1 MTYFRSLLLFGVA
14 TCLPGQTPPPKPNV
28 PPPMPQV
35 KLEVENPGVKQ
46 PEVPPDRVII
56 AVGDVK
62 ITAAQFDKLIDTL
75 QPQYRT
81 LARGAGRRQFADNL
95 AKMLTLAQEAQRR
108 KMNETSDYKTRAM
121 FQDDN
126 ILAAMLVEEM
136 GKDIKVSEA
145 DVRQYYADH
154 KSEYEQVRAHHILIR
169 VQGSQVP
176 VRPGQ
181 KDLTDAEALAKAQ
194 EIRKK
199 IQDGADF
206 GEMAKLE
213 SDDIGSGSNGGYMPA
228 FRHGQMVPSFE
239 QAAFAMKPG
248 ELSEPVKSQ
257 FGYHIILVV
266 SHESKSFED
275 MKTELEN
282 RIKPEQTQ
290 KAIDKAIEDLQKRN
304 PALLDPEFFG
314 PTPKA
319 PEGTVSEEVEKIR
332 SGRHAPM
339 PLAQR
344 DAGAS
349 VASGRT
355 TMSIKNSTAYD
366 LSVFFDGPMSTK
378 LTLLPGATQEL
389 DLAPG
394 AFHLA
399 GRVAAADVLPF
410 YGEETYAGSA
420 RYSMTFYISQ

>member
-1 MTYFRSLLLFGVA
+1 MTCFRSLLLFGAA
-14 TCLPGQTPPPKPNV
+14 TCLLGQTPPPKPTA

-35 KLEVENPGVKQ
+35 KLEVENPGVKP

-81 LARGAGRRQFADNL
+81 LARGTGRKQFADNL

-108 KMNETSDYKTRAM
+108 KMNETGDYKTRAM

-126 ILAAMLVEEM
+126 ILAAMLVEQL
-136 GKDIKVSEA
+136 GKDIQVSEA
-145 DVRQYYADH
+145 DLRQYYADH
-154 KSEYEQVRAHHILIR
+154 KSEYEQVHARHILIR

-206 GEMAKLE
+206 GELAKLE
-213 SDDIGSGSNGGYMPA
+213 SDDIGSGSNGGDMPA
-228 FRHGQMVPSFE
+228 FRRGQMVPSFE

-275 MKTELEN
+275 MKTELEG
-282 RIKPEQTQ
+282 RVKPEQTQ
-290 KAIDKAIEDLQKRN
+290 KAIDKAIEELQKSN
-304 PALLDPEFFG
+304 PAVLDPEFFG
-314 PTPKA
+314 TNK
-319 PEGTVSEEVEKIR
+319 
-332 SGRHAPM
+332 
-339 PLAQR
+339 
-344 DAGAS
+344 S
-349 VASGRT
+349 VD
-355 TMSIKNSTAYD
+355 K
-366 LSVFFDGPMSTK
+366 K
-378 LTLLPGATQEL
+378 
-389 DLAPG
+389 
-394 AFHLA
+394 
-399 GRVAAADVLPF
+399 
-410 YGEETYAGSA
+410 
-420 RYSMTFYISQ
+420 

>member
-1 MTYFRSLLLFGVA
+1 
-14 TCLPGQTPPPKPNV
+14 
-28 PPPMPQV
+28 MPQV
-35 KLEVENPGVKQ
+35 KLEVENPGVKP

-81 LARGAGRRQFADNL
+81 LARGTGRKQFADNL

-108 KMNETSDYKTRAM
+108 KMNETGDYKTRAM

-126 ILAAMLVEEM
+126 ILAAMLVEQL
-136 GKDIKVSEA
+136 GKDIQVAEA
-145 DVRQYYADH
+145 DLRQYYADH
-154 KSEYEQVRAHHILIR
+154 KSEYEQVHARHILIR

-206 GEMAKLE
+206 GELAKLE
-213 SDDIGSGSNGGYMPA
+213 SDDIGSGSNGGDMPA
-228 FRHGQMVPSFE
+228 FRRGQMVPSFE

-248 ELSEPVKSQ
+248 DLSEPVKSQ

-275 MKTELEN
+275 MKTELEG
-282 RIKPEQTQ
+282 RVKPEQTQ
-290 KAIDKAIEDLQKRN
+290 KAIDKAIEELQKSN
-304 PALLDPEFFG
+304 PAVLDPEFFG
-314 PTPKA
+314 TNK
-319 PEGTVSEEVEKIR
+319 
-332 SGRHAPM
+332 
-339 PLAQR
+339 
-344 DAGAS
+344 S
-349 VASGRT
+349 VD
-355 TMSIKNSTAYD
+355 K
-366 LSVFFDGPMSTK
+366 K
-378 LTLLPGATQEL
+378 
-389 DLAPG
+389 
-394 AFHLA
+394 
-399 GRVAAADVLPF
+399 
-410 YGEETYAGSA
+410 
-420 RYSMTFYISQ
+420 